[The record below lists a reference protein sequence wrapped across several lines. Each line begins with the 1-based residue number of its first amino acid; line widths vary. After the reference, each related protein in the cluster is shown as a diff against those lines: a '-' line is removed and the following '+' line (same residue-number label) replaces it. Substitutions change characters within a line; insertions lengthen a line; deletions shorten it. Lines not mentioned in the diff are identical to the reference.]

1 MYRCLWASR
10 ISLVTLH
17 TSFNSEQ
24 PWTNTSRCYSF
35 SLELEISYFVQAT
48 YVFVFLK
55 KKILF
60 KSYNREKVKL
70 EGHLAWE
77 HLGKL
82 SFVREIKSI
91 KWFGLRI
98 NVKPLSVQVMK
109 PKLVARVLWHFQI
122 SVFNTSTEKRQPFQ
136 CWKWPLS
143 SKPIRKDYNIVG
155 AEPITGI
162 RFIVMNIITRDS

>member
-1 MYRCLWASR
+1 MYS
-10 ISLVTLH
+10 
-17 TSFNSEQ
+17 SF
-24 PWTNTSRCYSF
+24 W
-35 SLELEISYFVQAT
+35 
-48 YVFVFLK
+48 K

-136 CWKWPLS
+136 CWKWPLL

-162 RFIVMNIITRDS
+162 RFYRNEYNYKGLVKMNGQNEKKTGLMTRQSSLRFEGCQK